1 MLWLADFLHQS
12 PSRLVQTLHKEAQ
25 QRTGSQDPIELCLNV
40 GGWPAPKSLYFIS
53 DLILEEGHERSREVD
68 LQGAVGI
75 ALDFYLNLRM
85 AAAFALRA
93 QRLAETRG
101 LSTDGAIEAWALWE
115 HGYSSLD
122 GVSDHES
129 GMIGKRIEELK
140 VLHSV
145 GQQVLQAQENKKRG
159 AGKIRVPA
167 RILDAPPRPPEET
180 GIRWGEGEPLQA
192 QRLGSFFK
200 AMLRSKRVLSFEE
213 GQIAAMLFK
222 GATTHLAAWLA
233 LPPEQILEKIRRAVG
248 KTPEIERVL
257 LGLEVPKEST
267 EDPIDAIIFEREG
280 VFFAFVVGGSIST
293 GHAWEISQEEAVEL
307 IAEWKLR
314 LRRAAVYAALVEA
327 GAKQQNLE
335 PGAWIRL
342 DALATFGF
350 AKEEDVPSEVLGAI
364 EERQSELLELY
375 ETGLFVLEACRRQP
389 DPRQG

>member
-12 PSRLVQTLHKEAQ
+12 PSKLVQTLHKEAQ
-25 QRTGSQDPIELCLNV
+25 QRTGSQDPIELCLDV

-167 RILDAPPRPPEET
+167 RILDAPPRPLEET

-222 GATTHLAAWLA
+222 GTTTHLAAWLA
-233 LPPEQILEKIRRAVG
+233 LPPEQIFEKIRQAVG
-248 KTPEIERVL
+248 KTPETERVL
-257 LGLEVPKEST
+257 PGLDVVEEPL
-267 EDPIDAIIFEREG
+267 EDPIGAIIFEREG
-280 VFFAFVVGGSIST
+280 VFFAFVVGGSIAS
-293 GHAWEISQEEAVEL
+293 GHVWEISQEEAVDR
-307 IAEWKLR
+307 IAGWKLR
-314 LRRAAVYAALVEA
+314 LRCAAVYAAWVESE
-327 GAKQQNLE
+327 AKRHGISADDL
-335 PGAWIRL
+335 IRL
-342 DALATFGF
+342 DAMATYGF
-350 AKEEDVPSEVLGAI
+350 ASEWDIPVEARYSI
-364 EERQSELLELY
+364 QYKRSELSELHRA
-375 ETGLFVLEACRRQP
+375 GLFVLNVSKSLAET
-389 DPRQG
+389 PR

>member
-200 AMLRSKRVLSFEE
+200 AMLRPRRVLSFEE

-233 LPPEQILEKIRRAVG
+233 LPPEQIFEKIRQAVG

-257 LGLEVPKEST
+257 LGLDVVEEPL
-267 EDPIDAIIFEREG
+267 EDPIGAIVFEREG
-280 VFFAFVVGGSIST
+280 VFFAFVVGGSIAS
-293 GHAWEISQEEAVEL
+293 GHTWEISQEEAVER
-307 IAEWKLR
+307 IAGWKLL
-314 LRRAAVYAALVEA
+314 LRRAAAYAAWAESEA
-327 GAKQQNLE
+327 KRHRISADDL
-335 PGAWIRL
+335 IRL
-342 DALATFGF
+342 DAMAAYGF
-350 AKEEDVPSEVLGAI
+350 A
-364 EERQSELLELY
+364 EERSIPKEARGVVETKQSELSELHRA
-375 ETGLFVLEACRRQP
+375 GLFVLNLSQGLAET
-389 DPRQG
+389 PR